1 MDKSTLLSKKLSQTI
16 RSQLSTAVV
25 AATFLATGSVAAADW
40 TLNSNSSAINFISIK
55 SANIAENHHF
65 KEFSGKVAGNR
76 SVFININLNSVDT
89 AIEIRNQ
96 RMKEHL
102 FETDQFP
109 SATISTELDPSV
121 LANLKAG
128 SFTIINA
135 PFKLTLHGQ
144 NQELIASIKI
154 IKTNDS
160 EIHVTSVKPIFVQAN
175 DFNLIAG
182 ILKLQQLAKL
192 QSIDAVVPVTF
203 NLVFNQTS

>member
-1 MDKSTLLSKKLSQTI
+1 MHKSTLLSKKLNPTI
-16 RSQLSTAVV
+16 RSLLSSVTLAV
-25 AATFLATGSVAAADW
+25 TFLACGSVTAANW
-40 TLNSNSSAINFISIK
+40 TLDSSSSAINFISIK
-55 SANIAENHHF
+55 NANIAENHQF
-65 KEFSGKVAGNR
+65 KEISGKVAGSK

-109 SATISTELDPSV
+109 SATISAELDPS
-121 LANLKAG
+121 LLTNLKAG
-128 SFTIINA
+128 SSTITNA

-144 NQELIASIKI
+144 SQELTASIKI
-154 IKTNDS
+154 IKTSDS
-160 EIHVTSVKPIFVQAN
+160 EIHVTSMKPIFVQAN

-203 NLVFNQTS
+203 NLVFNQES